1 MKTIFVA
8 GGSDERG
15 EIAAAISMLRAA
27 GWTITF
33 DWPEAMKT
41 EPETKGPEFCDALAN
56 RLENALEAASFA
68 WVMLPKKKSEG
79 AAYEMGFFRGLL
91 RGRQSNGRAL
101 LVSGDAASLGRI
113 YPYRAA
119 AQGAMFADHA
129 DALEYLVKMR

>member
-15 EIAAAISMLRAA
+15 EVAAAISMLRAA

-41 EPETKGPEFCDALAN
+41 EPEVKSPEHADQLA
-56 RLENALEAASFA
+56 RDMENALDSSAFA

-91 RGRQSNGRAL
+91 RGRQSNVRAL
-101 LVSGDAASLGRI
+101 IVSGDATSLGRI

-119 AQGAMFADHA
+119 AQGGLFRDHA
-129 DALEYLVKMR
+129 DALEYLVRMA

>member
-15 EIAAAISMLRAA
+15 EVAAAISMLRSA
-27 GWTITF
+27 GWTITL
-33 DWPEAMKT
+33 DWPKAMET
-41 EPETKGPEFCDALAN
+41 EPDVKSPEFLDALACQF
-56 RLENALEAASFA
+56 ENAIEAATIS

-101 LVSGDAASLGRI
+101 IVSGDASSLGRI

-119 AQGAMFADHA
+119 AQGAMFRDHA
-129 DALEYLVKMR
+129 EALEYLVRMT